1 MIALAGGRNALSGD
15 VQSSLGALA
24 DQPRLKFGHRSHLRE

>member
-15 VQSSLGALA
+15 VQGALA